1 MRLLV
6 RLIFALTL
14 VLALGA
20 PAGVA
25 LAAPEEQT
33 ALAPGTAV
41 ALNGTPHLWIAGDDG
56 LLHWA
61 GDTRAL
67 AGKMVDW
74 SSRRSASLDQL
85 RSLPRGAPWLSAGLL
100 KDGDPIYFVKWESSE
115 PAPQLLQIQSIADV
129 ELFGIDG
136 GNYGQ
141 FVLSRDAWEAQ
152 FKLSAAAQTRGVLAS
167 AATAATTASTS
178 TTTTPAT
185 TTATAAAPAAGVLAR
200 ALSASEQ
207 KAFFESVSD
216 STTSHRATKWMHPI
230 TVRLA
235 RSSFNSQS
243 ALVDDM
249 IAEVSGL
256 IGGLGISRVQS
267 GGDIEVNFVP
277 LSEVQAKN
285 PRALG
290 YADYFVT
297 RAGAMGQCTIVIAQE
312 PEAAYGSLV
321 QHFSPQ
327 MKTDLLGL
335 VARHEFAH
343 CLGLGHNQ
351 SNESFLS
358 YSFDGLNSFYSAGS
372 RAARY
377 NDFDRALI
385 RTLYHAAITPGLPEA
400 GLRALF
406 AA

>member
-1 MRLLV
+1 MRNLVHAALVAGMLL
-6 RLIFALTL
+6 IA
-14 VLALGA
+14 ALGGTA
-20 PAGVA
+20 Q
-25 LAAPEEQT
+25 AAPEDQ
-33 ALAPGTAV
+33 AGLPAGTTV
-41 ALNGTPHLWIAGDDG
+41 GLSGTPHLWVAGQDG

-67 AGKMVDW
+67 TGRVVDW
-74 SSRRSASLDQL
+74 SSRRDVTLDQL

-115 PAPQLLQIQSIADV
+115 PAPQLLHIQSIADV

-136 GNYGQ
+136 ANYGQ
-141 FVLSRDAWEAQ
+141 FVLDRAAWEQQ
-152 FKLSAAAQTRGVLAS
+152 FRLGAAALTRGVLAS
-167 AATAATTASTS
+167 ATTASVPSAVATTS
-178 TTTTPAT
+178 GTTTTAR
-185 TTATAAAPAAGVLAR
+185 AASAPGVLAN
-200 ALSASEQ
+200 ALSATERT
-207 KAFFESVSD
+207 AFIESVLD
-216 STTSHRATKWMHPI
+216 STSTQRATKWVRPI
-230 TVRLA
+230 TVRLV
-235 RSSFNSQS
+235 RSSYDAQS
-243 ALVDDM
+243 VLLNDM
-249 IAEVSGL
+249 IDEVSGL
-256 IGGLGISRVQS
+256 IGGTGISRVPA

-285 PRALG
+285 PKALG
-290 YADYFVT
+290 YADYFVA
-297 RAGAMGQCTIVIAQE
+297 RSGAMSKCTITIAQE

-351 SNESFLS
+351 SKDSFLS
-358 YSFDGLNSFYSAGS
+358 YSFDGLNSFYSTGA

-385 RTLYHAAITPGLPEA
+385 RTLYHSAITPGLAER
-400 GLRALF
+400 GLRALLG
-406 AA
+406 A